1 MDQENPSN
9 VYWYCRGKSNTNTD
23 TKSREF
29 EWFINFSAL
38 TSQSDLRSK
47 MQDQYSSGVVKRSLG
62 RQ

>member
-1 MDQENPSN
+1 MSIDIAEVRVTLTRIRNLP
-9 VYWYCRGKSNTNTD
+9 
-23 TKSREF
+23 REF